1 MDMIKTAELRHNAML
16 ERIAKNLSVRLSDL
30 GIHFSVRDDEGMAVG
45 RSEPPCEFC
54 RIICDADRSCSAI
67 TAETAA
73 TVRETKAPEF
83 AVSRVGCSIVA
94 MPVKRRRRVI
104 GSIVACMPVA
114 AMLDEEHLARIC
126 DKMQLDREHMTNL
139 AREACDRAGISPNQL
154 PGLLEQMLE
163 AEVACHTSSDELE
176 TLSNNL
182 AATYEELS
190 LVYRISGS
198 MQLTQRPEGYLQN
211 VCEELVEVMGVSTA
225 VAIVYPHAGGHDTQ
239 DQDMVVAA
247 GGCGL
252 DDRQLAL
259 LASKYMVPR
268 FGEENRGVVDNH
280 FQHEEDQWPDG
291 QVRRLVSVPLIADGP
306 PCGIMIGIDKLDREF
321 DSIDLK
327 LLSSI
332 GNQSAVFLANSR
344 LYGDLEDLLMG
355 VLHALS
361 ATIDAKDPYTCGHS
375 RRVALISRRL
385 AEKVGFDAKRVRR
398 IYLAGLLHD
407 IGKIGVPEA
416 VLCKAG
422 KLTDD
427 EYTQMKSHP
436 LLGAKILGGIRQL
449 DDVIPGIL
457 CHHERLDGKGYPN
470 GFSSDELSMDSL
482 IVGLADSFDAMTSDR
497 IYRKALP
504 VDVVR
509 KEIEDNAGLQFDR
522 SLVAE
527 FLSWDIEALLDE
539 LNMPAETVVLCDD
552 SRSATR

>member
-1 MDMIKTAELRHNAML
+1 MDLMKTTQLRHNAML
-16 ERIAKNLSVRLSDL
+16 ERIARNLSVRLSDL
-30 GIHFSVRDDEGMAVG
+30 GINLSVRDDEETVVG

-54 RIICDADRSCSAI
+54 RMICGDDKSCSAV
-67 TAETAA
+67 TAA
-73 TVRETKAPEF
+73 AASACEKKAPQF
-83 AVSRVGCSIVA
+83 ATSEVGCSVVA
-94 MPVKRRRRVI
+94 LPVKRRRRVI
-104 GSIVACMPVA
+104 GSVVACMPQA
-114 AMLDEEHLARIC
+114 GMLDEERLARIC
-126 DKMQLDREHMTNL
+126 DKMQLDREFMTRL
-139 AREACDRAGISPNQL
+139 GREACDLAGISPQQL
-154 PGLLEQMLE
+154 TGLLEQMLG
-163 AEVACHTSSDELE
+163 AEMACYTSTDELA

-198 MQLTQRPEGYLQN
+198 MQLTQRPKGYLQN
-211 VCEELVEVMGVSTA
+211 VCEELVEVMGVSAA
-225 VAIVYPHAGGHDTQ
+225 VAIVYPNIRSSATEDV
-239 DQDMVVAA
+239 MVVVA

-252 DDRQLAL
+252 DDNELAL

-268 FGEENRGVVDNH
+268 FGSDNRGVVDNH

-291 QVRRLVSVPLIADGP
+291 QVGRIVSVPLITDGP
-306 PCGIMIGIDKLDREF
+306 PCGILMGIDKLGREF
-321 DSIDLK
+321 DSVDLK
-327 LLSSI
+327 LLGSI

-344 LYGDLEDLLMG
+344 LYGDLQDLLMG

-375 RRVALISRRL
+375 RRVAFISRRL
-385 AEKVGFDAKRVRR
+385 AEKVGFDAERVHR

-449 DDVIPGIL
+449 DDIIPGIL

-470 GFSSDELSMDSL
+470 GFTADELSMDSL

-497 IYRKALP
+497 IYRKVLP

-539 LNMPAETVVLCDD
+539 LHMPAETVVLCDD
-552 SRSATR
+552 AGSTTI

>member
-45 RSEPPCEFC
+45 RPEPPCEFC
-54 RIICDADRSCSAI
+54 RIVCDADRSCSAT
-67 TAETAA
+67 TAEAAA
-73 TVRETKAPEF
+73 TVRETKAPAF
-83 AVSRVGCSIVA
+83 ALSRAGCSIVA
-94 MPVKRRRRVI
+94 LPVKRRRRFI
-104 GSIVACMPVA
+104 GSIAACMPVA

-126 DKMQLDREHMTNL
+126 DKMQLDREYMTNL
-139 AREACDRAGISPNQL
+139 GREACDRAGISPNQFA
-154 PGLLEQMLE
+154 GLLGQMLD

-176 TLSNNL
+176 ILSNNL

-198 MQLTQRPEGYLQN
+198 MQLTQRPESYLQN
-211 VCEELVEVMGVSTA
+211 VCKELVEVMGVSAA
-225 VAIVYPHAGGHDTQ
+225 VAIVYPHAGGHGDQ

-247 GGCGL
+247 GDCGL
-252 DDRQLAL
+252 DDRQLVL

-327 LLSSI
+327 LLGSI

-385 AEKVGFDAKRVRR
+385 AEKVGFDAKHVHR

-427 EYTQMKSHP
+427 EYTQMKNHP

-470 GFSSDELSMDSL
+470 GFKSDELSMDSL

-504 VDVVR
+504 IDVVR

-539 LNMPAETVVLCDD
+539 LNMPAETVVLCDE
-552 SRSATR
+552 SRSTMR

>member
-1 MDMIKTAELRHNAML
+1 MDMIKTAQLRHNAML
-16 ERIAKNLSVRLSDL
+16 ERIAQNLSVRLSDL

-45 RSEPPCEFC
+45 RSESPCEFC
-54 RIICDADRSCSAI
+54 RIVCDADRSCSAI
-67 TAETAA
+67 TAEAAA
-73 TVRETKAPEF
+73 TARETKAPEF
-83 AVSRVGCSIVA
+83 ATSKVGCSIVA
-94 MPVKRRRRVI
+94 LPVKRRRRVI
-104 GSIVACMPVA
+104 GSVVACMPVT
-114 AMLDEEHLARIC
+114 AMLDEEHLAQIC
-126 DKMQLDREHMTNL
+126 DKMQLDHEYMANL
-139 AREACDRAGISPNQL
+139 GREACDRAGISPKQL
-154 PGLLEQMLE
+154 AGLLDQMLGS
-163 AEVACHTSSDELE
+163 EVICHTSSDELA

-182 AATYEELS
+182 ATTYEELS

-198 MQLTQRPEGYLQN
+198 MQLTQRPESYLQN
-211 VCEELVEVMGVSTA
+211 VCDELVEVMGVSTA
-225 VAIVYPHAGGHDTQ
+225 VAIVYPHAGDHDGQ
-239 DQDMVVAA
+239 DQDMVVVA

-252 DDRQLAL
+252 DDKQLAL

-268 FGEENRGVVDNH
+268 FDSENRGVVDNH
-280 FQHEEDQWPDG
+280 FQHEEGQWPDG
-291 QVRRLVSVPLIADGP
+291 QVRGLVSVPLVADGP
-306 PCGIMIGIDKLDREF
+306 PRGILIGIDKLNREF

-327 LLSSI
+327 LLDSI
-332 GNQSAVFLANSR
+332 GSQSAVFLANSR
-344 LYGDLEDLLMG
+344 LYGDLQDLLMG

-385 AEKVGFDAKRVRR
+385 AGEIGFDAKRVHRV
-398 IYLAGLLHD
+398 YLAGLLHD

-470 GFSSDELSMDSL
+470 GFTGDELSMDSM

-509 KEIEDNAGLQFDR
+509 KEIEDNAGVQFDR

-539 LNMPAETVVLCDD
+539 LHMPAETVVLCDAPG
-552 SRSATR
+552 STTR

>member
-16 ERIAKNLSVRLSDL
+16 EGIARNLRVRLADL
-30 GIHFSVRDDEGMAVG
+30 GIHFSVRDDEGRAVG
-45 RSEPPCEFC
+45 RSESPCEFC
-54 RIICDADRSCSAI
+54 RIICDTDGPCPGI
-67 TAETAA
+67 TAAA
-73 TVRETKAPEF
+73 ANAREKKAPEF
-83 AVSRVGCSIVA
+83 ATSRVGCSIVA
-94 MPVKRRRRVI
+94 LPVKRRRRII
-104 GSIVACMPVA
+104 GSVVACMPVA
-114 AMLDEEHLARIC
+114 EMLDEEHLGRIC
-126 DKMQLDREHMTNL
+126 DTMQLDREYMADL
-139 AREACDRAGISPNQL
+139 GREACDSAGISPKQL
-154 PGLLEQMLE
+154 VGLLEQMLG
-163 AEVACHTSSDELE
+163 AEIACHTSTEELAI
-176 TLSNNL
+176 LSNNL
-182 AATYEELS
+182 ATTYEELS

-198 MQLTQRPEGYLQN
+198 MQLTQRPENYLQN

-225 VAIVYPHAGGHDTQ
+225 VAIVYPNSGGHD
-239 DQDMVVAA
+239 DQEMVVVA

-252 DDRQLAL
+252 DERQLAL

-268 FGEENRGVVDNH
+268 FGKENRGVVDNH
-280 FQHEEDQWPDG
+280 FKHEEDQWPDG
-291 QVRRLVSVPLIADGP
+291 QVGRLVSVPLVADGP
-306 PCGIMIGIDKLDREF
+306 PCGILIGIDKLNREF

-327 LLSSI
+327 LLGSI

-344 LYGDLEDLLMG
+344 LYGDLQDLLMG

-385 AEKVGFDAKRVRR
+385 AEKSGFDAKRVHQ

-427 EYTQMKSHP
+427 EYTQIKSHP

-449 DDVIPGIL
+449 DDIIPGIL

-470 GFSSDELSMDSL
+470 GVNGDELSMDAR

-497 IYRKALP
+497 TYRKALP
-504 VDVVR
+504 VEVVR

-522 SLVAE
+522 TLVAE
-527 FLSWDIEALLDE
+527 MLSWDLEAMLAE
-539 LNMPAETVVLCDD
+539 LHMPAETVVLCGDPG
-552 SRSATR
+552 SMTR

>member
-1 MDMIKTAELRHNAML
+1 MDLMKTTQLRHNAML
-16 ERIAKNLSVRLSDL
+16 ERIARNLSVRLSDL
-30 GIHFSVRDDEGMAVG
+30 GINLSVRDDEETVVG

-54 RIICDADRSCSAI
+54 RMICGDDKSCSAV
-67 TAETAA
+67 TAA
-73 TVRETKAPEF
+73 AASACEKKAPQF
-83 AVSRVGCSIVA
+83 ATSEVGCSVVA
-94 MPVKRRRRVI
+94 LPVKRRRRVI
-104 GSIVACMPVA
+104 GSVVACMPQA
-114 AMLDEEHLARIC
+114 GMLDEERLARIC
-126 DKMQLDREHMTNL
+126 DKMQLDREFMTRL
-139 AREACDRAGISPNQL
+139 GREACDLAGISPQQL
-154 PGLLEQMLE
+154 TGLLEQMLG
-163 AEVACHTSSDELE
+163 AEMACYTSTDELA

-182 AATYEELS
+182 ATTYEELS

-198 MQLTQRPEGYLQN
+198 MQLTQRPESYLQN

-225 VAIVYPHAGGHDTQ
+225 VAIVYPHAGGSEAEE
-239 DQDMVVAA
+239 MIVAA

-252 DDRQLAL
+252 DDEQLAL
-259 LASKYMVPR
+259 LASKYIVPR
-268 FGEENRGVVDNH
+268 FGSENRGIVDNH

-291 QVRRLVSVPLIADGP
+291 QVGRIVSVPLVADGP
-306 PCGIMIGIDKLDREF
+306 PCGILIGIDKLNREF

-327 LLSSI
+327 LLGSI
-332 GNQSAVFLANSR
+332 GSQSAVFLANSR
-344 LYGDLEDLLMG
+344 LYGDLQDLLMG

-385 AEKVGFDAKRVRR
+385 AEKIGFDAKRVHR

-470 GFSSDELSMDSL
+470 GFCSEELSMDSL

-497 IYRKALP
+497 TYRKALP
-504 VDVVR
+504 VEVVR
-509 KEIEDNAGLQFDR
+509 KEIEDNAGLQFER

-527 FLSWDIEALLDE
+527 FLSWDIEALLVE
-539 LNMPAETVVLCDD
+539 LHMPAETVVLCDD
-552 SRSATR
+552 SRSTTR

>member
-16 ERIAKNLSVRLSDL
+16 ERIAQNLSVRLSDL
-30 GIHFSVRDDEGMAVG
+30 GIHLSVRDDEGTAVG

-54 RIICDADRSCSAI
+54 RIVCGTDKSCSDV
-67 TAETAA
+67 TAA
-73 TVRETKAPEF
+73 LAAIVLEKKVPEF
-83 AVSRVGCSIVA
+83 ATSEVGCSVVA
-94 MPVKRRRRVI
+94 LPVKRRRRVI
-104 GSIVACMPVA
+104 GSVAACMPVA
-114 AMLDEEHLARIC
+114 EMLDEEHLARIC
-126 DKMQLDREHMTNL
+126 DKMQLDREFMADL
-139 AREACDRAGISPNQL
+139 GREARDLAGISHQQL
-154 PGLLEQMLE
+154 AGLLEQMLG
-163 AEVACHTSSDELE
+163 AEVACHTSSEELT

-182 AATYEELS
+182 ATTYEELS

-198 MQLTQRPEGYLQN
+198 MQLTQRPESYLQN

-225 VAIVYPHAGGHDTQ
+225 VAIVYPHAGSSGAK
-239 DQDMVVAA
+239 DMVVVA
-247 GGCGL
+247 GDCGL
-252 DDRQLAL
+252 DDKQLAL

-268 FGEENRGVVDNH
+268 FGGENRGVVDNH
-280 FQHEEDQWPDG
+280 FQHQEGQWPDG
-291 QVRRLVSVPLIADGP
+291 QVGRVVSVPLVVDGP
-306 PCGIMIGIDKLDREF
+306 SCGILIGIDKLNREF

-327 LLSSI
+327 LLGSI

-344 LYGDLEDLLMG
+344 LYGDLQDLLMG

-385 AEKVGFDAKRVRR
+385 AEKIGFDAKRVHQV
-398 IYLAGLLHD
+398 YLAGLLHD

-422 KLTDD
+422 GLTDD

-470 GFSSDELSMDSL
+470 GFSSAELSMDAR

-497 IYRKALP
+497 TYRKALP

-522 SLVAE
+522 SLVTE
-527 FLSWDIEALLDE
+527 FLSWDIEALLTE
-539 LNMPAETVVLCDD
+539 LHMPAETVVLCDD
-552 SRSATR
+552 HGSTTK

>member
-1 MDMIKTAELRHNAML
+1 MDMIETAQLRHNAML
-16 ERIAKNLSVRLSDL
+16 ERIAQNLSVRLSDL
-30 GIHFSVRDDEGMAVG
+30 GVYFSVRDDEGMAVG
-45 RSEPPCEFC
+45 RSESPCEFC
-54 RIICDADRSCSAI
+54 RMICDADASCSAA
-67 TAETAA
+67 TAEAAA
-73 TVRETKAPEF
+73 TVSKTKAPEL
-83 AVSRVGCSIVA
+83 ATSKCGCAIVA
-94 MPVKRRRRVI
+94 LPVKRRRRVI
-104 GSIVACMPVA
+104 GSVVACMPVA
-114 AMLDEEHLARIC
+114 SMLDEEYLARIC
-126 DKMQLDREHMTNL
+126 DKMQLDREYMSKL
-139 AREACDRAGISPNQL
+139 GQEACDRAGLSPKQL
-154 PGLLEQMLE
+154 AGLLEQMLG
-163 AEVACHTSSDELE
+163 AETACHTSTDELA

-182 AATYEELS
+182 ATTYEELS

-198 MQLTQRPEGYLQN
+198 MQLTQRPKAYLQN

-225 VAIVYPHAGGHDTQ
+225 VAIVYPNAKSAEAQ
-239 DQDMVVAA
+239 EMIVVA

-252 DDRQLAL
+252 DDKQLAL

-268 FGEENRGVVDNH
+268 FGDDNRGVVDNH

-291 QVRRLVSVPLIADGP
+291 QIRRLVSVPLVADGP
-306 PCGIMIGIDKLDREF
+306 PCGILISIDKLDREF
-321 DSIDLK
+321 DSVDLK

-344 LYGDLEDLLMG
+344 LYGDLQDLLMG

-385 AEKVGFDAKRVRR
+385 AEKVGFDAERVHR

-427 EYTQMKSHP
+427 EYTEMKSHP

-449 DDVIPGIL
+449 DDIIPGIL
-457 CHHERLDGKGYPN
+457 SHHERLDGKGYPN
-470 GFSSDELSMDSL
+470 GLHAEELSMDSL

-497 IYRKALP
+497 IYRKDLP
-504 VDVVR
+504 IDVVR
-509 KEIEDNAGLQFDR
+509 KEIEDNAGLQFDG
-522 SLVAE
+522 SLVVE
-527 FLSWDIEALLDE
+527 FLSWDLDALLDE
-539 LNMPAETVVLCDD
+539 LHMPAETVVLCDD
-552 SRSATR
+552 PGGTK